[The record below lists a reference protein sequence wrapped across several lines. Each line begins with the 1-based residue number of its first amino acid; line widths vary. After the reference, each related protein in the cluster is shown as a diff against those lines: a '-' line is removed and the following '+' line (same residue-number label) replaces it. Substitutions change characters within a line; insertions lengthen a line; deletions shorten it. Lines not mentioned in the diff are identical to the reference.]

1 VNMEDSNTGK
11 KDSEALEISDIKLCT
26 TKNNQGVG
34 AVQRA
39 RDLKGK
45 FVARTGAVTRADT
58 KEAMDWLVSKDE
70 SGKSVAQRLREH
82 LFEAAMKCEGRDVGA
97 AVKTMLGFDEV
108 SGMQASRKALLADD
122 SHIVPVLKIVIN
134 SPILMN
140 PEIIDGDNPTPAKTQ
155 PSFAATEP
163 ARAPYIDAEVVQQ
176 NRGPKKKPT
185 GRKPYEEFSP
195 EPVPASKPEPAH
207 VPNALDILEARRAD
221 ALKRGPQR

>member
-1 VNMEDSNTGK
+1 MEDSNTGK

-26 TKNNQGVG
+26 TKDNQGRVG

-39 RDLKGK
+39 RDAKGK
-45 FVARTGAVTRADT
+45 FRARTDVITKLDT

-122 SHIVPVLKIVIN
+122 SHIIPVLKIIIN
-134 SPILMN
+134 APILMN
-140 PEIIDGDNPTPAKTQ
+140 PEIIDGDNPAPAKTQ

-163 ARAPYIDAEVVQQ
+163 AQPAVIYPEYIMTNA
-176 NRGPKKKPT
+176 RGPKKPT